1 MLSIRIKRVIED
13 FSKDGIDAFWVT
25 KAANVRYLSRY
36 EGDDASLFIT
46 GKKQFFITDSRY
58 ELQAKRDTEGFTVKI
73 VKGSL
78 SETLADLANKLKV
91 RRLGFECN
99 DITHGQYARLMRS
112 LPETELVPVSDMV
125 ERLRLIKD
133 AGEIHL
139 IRKSVSILE
148 KSFTHFKAILRP
160 GLAERDLA
168 AELEHFIKAAGGDKS
183 SFDIIV
189 ASGSN
194 SALPHARPGK
204 RRIKPND
211 MVLLDLGV
219 SYEGYNSD
227 LTRMFF
233 LGKIN
238 PRTKKIYD
246 TVREANRRSIKAIRP
261 GVEISKIDE
270 IARGFIRKK
279 GFGDCFGHALGHGI
293 GLEVHESPSISGRN
307 HAVLKPGMIFT
318 IEPAVYLPGWGGIRI
333 EDMIL
338 VTRKGCEVLTDD
350 IDK

>member
-1 MLSIRIKRVIED
+1 MRSRIERVIIALAKER
-13 FSKDGIDAFWVT
+13 IDAFLVT
-25 KAANVRYLSRY
+25 KAANVRYLSCY
-36 EGDDASLFIT
+36 EGDDASLLIAS
-46 GKKQFFITDSRY
+46 KKRFFLTDSRY
-58 ELQAKRDTEGFTVKI
+58 ELQARRDTRGFTVKI
-73 VKGSL
+73 IKSSL
-78 SETLADLANKLKV
+78 AETIRDLVYALKV
-91 RRLGFECN
+91 KRLGFECH
-99 DITHGQYARLMRS
+99 DLTHAQHDRLMRS
-112 LPETELVPVSDMV
+112 LPGIELAPVHDMV
-125 ERLRLIKD
+125 ERLRVVKD
-133 AGEIHL
+133 AGEVRF
-139 IRKSVSILE
+139 IRESVSILE
-148 KSFTHFKAILRP
+148 KVSTRFKTILRP

-168 AELEHFIKAAGGDKS
+168 AELEHFIKVAGGDKS

-194 SALPHARPGK
+194 SALPHARPGT
-204 RRIKPND
+204 RRIRPND

-219 SYEGYNSD
+219 GYKGYNSD
-227 LTRMFF
+227 LTRVFF

-261 GVEISKIDE
+261 GVEISRIDE

-279 GFGDCFGHALGHGI
+279 GFGNCFGHALGHGI

-307 HAVLKPGMIFT
+307 HTVLKPGMIFT
-318 IEPAVYLPGWGGIRI
+318 IEPAIYLPGWGGIRI
-333 EDMIL
+333 EDMVL